1 MRNFKARLK
10 KLEAKKPPV
19 KRIVRIYWADG
30 TFVGEMS
37 YYLYAEIYHP
47 YILKSA
53 IPNQPRLKNKFA
65 PTSDDLISN
74 SERGSNSN
82 VA

>member
-10 KLEAKKPPV
+10 KLETKKPPLKLV
-19 KRIVRIYWADG
+19 VRIYWADG
-30 TFVGEMS
+30 TFVVVM
-37 YYLYAEIYHP
+37 YFQLYVEIHHP

-53 IPNQPRLKNKFA
+53 IPNHPRLKNKFA

>member
-10 KLEAKKPPV
+10 KLRALAAVAKKPPV

-37 YYLYAEIYHP
+37 Y
-47 YILKSA
+47 
-53 IPNQPRLKNKFA
+53 
-65 PTSDDLISN
+65 
-74 SERGSNSN
+74 
-82 VA
+82 